1 MTRPLKVRLTSKTF
15 QFASMKPWY
24 WGAPQ
29 SLQSHFCQSHPIQ
42 SGANQLTFSLQH
54 MPGTSLGGFLET
66 YEALCDYN
74 GFPFR
79 EEIQWVRIGPFYGEL
94 W

>member
-1 MTRPLKVRLTSKTF
+1 MARPLKVRLTSKTF

-24 WGAPQ
+24 GGAPQ
-29 SLQSHFCQSHPIQ
+29 SVQSHSCQSHPSSLGLI
-42 SGANQLTFSLQH
+42 SLTFSLQH

-79 EEIQWVRIGPFYGEL
+79 EEIQWVRIGPFCGEL